1 MFSNS
6 CSDFAKSRSAIY
18 SVSSKAVMIKQ
29 CNAITTKNEFSLYR
43 KSCENRDEKKNG
55 SEKLIKSPRNRLA
68 GALLNKPL
76 VRFI

>member
-1 MFSNS
+1 MPSQLKMNLV
-6 CSDFAKSRSAIY
+6 CIAKAAKIEM
-18 SVSSKAVMIKQ
+18 K
-29 CNAITTKNEFSLYR
+29 
-43 KSCENRDEKKNG
+43 KKNG